1 MAVQTSNE
9 SAPPSALGTTGVRIL
24 SHLKRF
30 TWGHVIFLSALV
42 GVVSG
47 LGGIAFNFMVDTAD
61 RYAMAE
67 AAGYVPPGVGAE
79 GGGHAIRMPARR
91 WVLVVAPALGGL
103 LAGLLVFTLAPEAE
117 GHGTDAVIKSFH
129 HGRGVI
135 RTRVPLIKAVAS
147 AITIGSGGSAGREGP
162 IAQIG
167 AGFGSA
173 LGGWLRVGERERR
186 LLMLAGGGAG
196 IGAVF
201 RAPLGG
207 ALFMAEVLYREMDFE
222 SSALVPAFVAA
233 IIGFS
238 IYCFIYGSWGAIFKT
253 PALQFNHPLELP
265 LYVLLGALCAGVGW
279 VYVKFFYAMRDFFA
293 RLRGIPRHVKPMI
306 GGLLVGTVG
315 FFFPQALGMGYGW
328 TQLAIDGA
336 LSMKILALLVFVK
349 IGLTGLTIGSGG
361 SGGVFGPS
369 IVIGG
374 CLGALYG
381 TLMHRLMPGVVTQPA
396 AFALVGMAGFFAGVA
411 KAPISSLVMVSEM
424 TEGYGLLVPLML
436 TTAVAYMLLPRRVS
450 IYEEQLPTRASSPAH
465 EGEFTLDVLEAIRVA
480 EVLKKDSPPVVFS
493 PQTPLP
499 DVLLATINTR
509 QKVFPIISLNGE
521 GLVGVVILDDLR
533 IFLTERGIPPELLVA
548 NDLRAME
555 FRTVTPQEDLAAAL
569 RKLNATGLD
578 ELPVVQDD
586 DSRHVIAMLSR
597 RDIMAAYHRRMYE
610 KE

>member
-1 MAVQTSNE
+1 M
-9 SAPPSALGTTGVRIL
+9 LGQ
-24 SHLKRF
+24 LKRF

-47 LGGIAFNFMVDTAD
+47 LGGIAFNYLVDKTD
-61 RYAMAE
+61 SVAMAQ
-67 AAGYVPPGVGAE
+67 AAGFVAPRAGAE
-79 GGGHAIRMPARR
+79 GGGQIVRMPLRR
-91 WVLVVAPALGGL
+91 WVLVVSPALGGL
-103 LAGLLVFTLAPEAE
+103 LVGLLVFSLAPEAE
-117 GHGTDAVIKSFH
+117 GHGTDAVVRSFH

-135 RTRVPLIKAVAS
+135 RPRVPLVKAVAS

-173 LGGWLRVGERERR
+173 LASWLRVGDRERR

-207 ALFMAEVLYREMDFE
+207 ALFMAEVLYRDMEFE
-222 SSALVPAFVAA
+222 SAALVPTFVAA
-233 IIGFS
+233 IVAYS
-238 IYCFIYGSWGAIFKT
+238 IYCFINGSWGPIFT
-253 PALQFNHPLELP
+253 VPGLQFNHPMELP
-265 LYVLLGALCAGVGW
+265 FYILLGALCAGVGW
-279 VYVKFFYAMRDFFA
+279 IYVKTFYGVRDFFA
-293 RLRGIPRHVKPMI
+293 RIKKIPRHLKPMI
-306 GGLLVGTVG
+306 GGLLVGLVG

-336 LSMKILALLVFVK
+336 LTLRIMALIVIVK
-349 IGLTGLTIGSGG
+349 IGLTSLTISSGG

-381 TLMHRLMPGVVTQPA
+381 TLLHRLFPGVVTQPA

-450 IYEEQLPTRASSPAH
+450 IYEEQLPSRASSPAH
-465 EGEFTLDVLEAIRVA
+465 EEEFTLDVLEGMRVA
-480 EVLKKDSPPVVFS
+480 EVMNGKSEPVTFT
-493 PQTPLP
+493 PQMPLR
-499 DVLLATINTR
+499 DVLVASGDTR
-509 QKVFPIISLNGE
+509 QKVFPIIDSNRG
-521 GLVGVVILDDLR
+521 GVVGVVSIDDLR
-533 IFLTERGIPPELLVA
+533 IFLSERNIPPELLVA
-548 NDLRAME
+548 NDLRSVDY
-555 FRTVTPQEDLAAAL
+555 RTVTPDEDLAAAL

-578 ELPVVQDD
+578 ELPVVAENDGGRV
-586 DSRHVIAMLSR
+586 SGMLSR
-597 RDIMAAYHRRMYE
+597 RDIMAAYHRRMYRE
-610 KE
+610 EGASKSGGE